1 MSTPFSL
8 SMTVISN
15 TEQLRGLRAPSG
27 EEHERLT
34 LSFQYQYKTL
44 SRTCNRF
51 SSGFAVLGALL
62 MGSYSS
68 GGVFAV
74 LFGLLCFCIV
84 FALILSKKK
93 EKMILERIS
102 AGTFQVL
109 EGTVQ
114 EYRNDIRTPYSYS
127 VRFLSQYDQ
136 LLEEWHHIRY
146 EGVADD
152 SPLLLVYVRNSPIRR
167 VNTWLF
173 TPYMLS
179 DEGLQKHW

>member
-1 MSTPFSL
+1 
-8 SMTVISN
+8 MTFVDKAD
-15 TEQLRGLRAPSG
+15 QLHGFRLPTDD
-27 EEHERLT
+27 EHELLARA
-34 LSFQYQYKTL
+34 FQYRYESL
-44 SRTCNRF
+44 ARTCNRF
-51 SSGFAVLGALL
+51 SSGFAVLGAIL

-68 GGVFAV
+68 GGVFAI
-74 LFGLLCFCIV
+74 LFGLLCFCPV

-93 EKMILERIS
+93 EKKVLDRIS

-146 EGVADD
+146 EGVTDD
-152 SPLLLVYVRNSPIRR
+152 SPLLLVYVHNSPIRR
-167 VNTWLF
+167 VNTWVF
-173 TPYMLS
+173 TTFMLS
-179 DEGLQKHW
+179 EKGIKLHW